1 MWSATGVPVTFDE
14 LRANTEVWDD
24 EIAYLRELIRE
35 HTGRDLPIAITEI
48 NSSPTSVYGQP
59 ASPDSFFNAIWY
71 ADVLGRLISEDVW
84 MVNLWNISQR
94 GGGLG
99 LIKGFTIRPT
109 LYTFRMYKHFGDH
122 QVHAASGAPGVTV
135 YAALRADGSLTVMAI
150 NLSDA
155 EQTVT
160 LQVAGQ
166 TPTEAEVWLL
176 DAEHNAESLGVQPW
190 PADGMVT
197 LPAQSVTLFVIP

>member
-1 MWSATGVPVTFDE
+1 VTFDE

-24 EIAYLRELIRE
+24 EIAYLRALIRQ

-99 LIKGFTIRPT
+99 LIKGFSIRPT
-109 LYTFRMYKHFGDH
+109 LYTFRMYKHFGDQ
-122 QVHAASGAPGVTV
+122 QVYAASGAPGVTV
-135 YAALRADGSLTVMAI
+135 YAALRADGALTVMAI
-150 NLSDA
+150 NLSDT

-176 DAEHNAESLGVQPW
+176 DAEHNAENLGVQPW

-197 LPAQSVTLFVIP
+197 LPGQSVTLFVIP